1 MYMILILVVFMKL
14 TELKPGKA
22 GRVLS
27 LSSVPTIPRKK
38 LMAMGLLPETEFSVI
53 RYAPMGDPVQI
64 RVRGCDIALRLSL
77 AQNIE
82 VASHDG

>member
-1 MYMILILVVFMKL
+1 MKL